1 MFRNRFAALSALQI
15 ARSTAIAT
23 VVTLGA
29 VAIACSDQTTGSLAP
44 ASSALLSKGGLDG
57 NTVYGPLV
65 TLGAGTA
72 RTYATMENG
81 TVVELGVE
89 MTEGALQGLP
99 VATEHAGHHNHSR
112 EFAFELALPEEAGVT
127 AYKTVN
133 LGWMPNGHEP
143 PYNRPH
149 FDFHFYT
156 ITEAER
162 AAIDPSDPQWAQKA
176 GNLPAPQFRPARY
189 FALSTLIGAPPA
201 AVTVP
206 RMGMHWLDIASP
218 ELSGAEFT
226 YTFFYGSWN
235 GAMIFDEPMI
245 TKAFLESRQSLTVSL
260 PPAAEYSPAGLRAR
274 GYRVYWE
281 NGRHR
286 VALIQLAS

>member
-1 MFRNRFAALSALQI
+1 MFRNRFAARSALQI
-15 ARSTAIAT
+15 ARTTASAT
-23 VVTLGA
+23 VVALGA
-29 VAIACSDQTTGSLAP
+29 VAIACSNQTTGSLAP
-44 ASSALLSKGGLDG
+44 ASSALLNMGGVDG
-57 NTVYGPLV
+57 NTAYGPLV

-72 RTYATMENG
+72 RTYAKMENG
-81 TVVELGVE
+81 APVELGVE
-89 MTEGALQGLP
+89 MTPGALEGLP

-112 EFAFELALPEEAGVT
+112 EFAFELPLPEEAGVT

-133 LGWMPNGHEP
+133 VGWMPNGHEP

-162 AAIDPSDPQWAQKA
+162 AAIDPSDPQWAEKA

-189 FALSTLIGAPPA
+189 FALSSLIGAPPA

-245 TKAFLESRQSLTVSL
+245 TKAFLESRQSLTVAL
-260 PPAAEYSPAGLRAR
+260 PPAAEYAPAGLRAR

-286 VALIQLAS
+286 VALSELVR